1 MIRMTILLIMLMM
14 IIMTITIS
22 SNHND
27 SDHTTTN
34 DVNRNIAIHVNWG
47 PHKPT
52 PPPQIS
58 FESI

>member
-1 MIRMTILLIMLMM
+1 MILMIM
-14 IIMTITIS
+14 IMTITIN

-34 DVNRNIAIHVNWG
+34 DVNRNIAIHIYWG

-52 PPPQIS
+52 PPHKSDSNQS
-58 FESI
+58 NKFKLQ